1 MSRKNRGQR
10 NTRKE
15 KKESETVYSPTEKFV
30 LFFYSHSTKSMPNTA
45 VCI

>member
-30 LFFYSHSTKSMPNTA
+30 VKYKRDVPPIKPMN
-45 VCI
+45 